1 MPKKRS
7 KSIIAKKNK
16 KIEKWK
22 NKGAKSNSSTNPNR
36 IVKGNR
42 PDMRSKSKIRLLNM
56 YWEKVDEAERR
67 KEKGGV

>member
-1 MPKKRS
+1 MPRKRS
-7 KSIIAKKNK
+7 KSNVTKKNK

-36 IVKGNR
+36 VVKGNR
-42 PDMRSKSKIRLLNM
+42 PDMRSKSKIKLLNM
-56 YWEKVDEAERR
+56 YREKVDEVERR